1 MIIYGNTR
9 IGKNYEIKYQPNIWW
24 NSTDGIKLGLNI
36 NGGYLR
42 HHHLFDITLW
52 MNSDCSR

>member
-1 MIIYGNTR
+1 MIIYGNADW
-9 IGKNYEIKYQPNIWW
+9 KNYEIKYQPNIWW

-42 HHHLFDITLW
+42 HHHLLMQPYDEFRC
-52 MNSDCSR
+52 CSR